1 MNKRIA
7 VITVIFTLHIGLKAS
22 VPDRP
27 VAGSGAALGQ
37 IGIAINSPWSSMQN
51 PAMLAWQKLYW
62 IGIHHENRYL
72 TQELG
77 LSSIGATIPTNPGT
91 FAISISHFGYNQFNT
106 TRAGISYGMKFSEK
120 FSAGIGLNFHHLQ
133 VAGDYSNRNAYSVEG
148 GVLYIPAEKITLSA
162 YIFNPTRASLNEQES
177 MPTIFGFGFTYVP
190 SNKLT
195 LVLQI
200 DDDTENKPAVRGGVE
215 YKALNNFSVRL
226 GYSSGNPEGLTGGF
240 GWFIKGIQADL
251 SFGYHRVL
259 GYTPQLSVSY
269 QFGKKSDKIQ

>member
-7 VITVIFTLHIGLKAS
+7 LITLIFTLHTGLKAS

-27 VAGSGAALGQ
+27 IAGSGAALGQ
-37 IGIAINSPWSSMQN
+37 TGIAINSSWSSMQN
-51 PAMLAWQKLYW
+51 PAMLPWQKHYW
-62 IGIHHENRYL
+62 AGIHHENRYL

-77 LSSIGATIPTNPGT
+77 LSSIGAIIPTNPGT
-91 FAISISHFGYNQFNT
+91 FGISISHFGYNQFNT

-120 FSAGIGLNFHHLQ
+120 FSAGVGLNFHHLQ
-133 VAGDYSNRNAYSVEG
+133 IAGDYSNKNAYTVEG
-148 GVLYIPAEKITLSA
+148 GLFYSPIEKITLCA
-162 YIFNPTRASLNEQES
+162 YIFNPTNTSFNEQES
-177 MPTIFGFGFTYVP
+177 LPSALGFGLTYIP
-190 SNKLT
+190 SKKIL

-200 DDDTENKPAVRGGVE
+200 DDDTENKPAIRGGVE
-215 YKALNNFSVRL
+215 YKAINNFSIRL

-269 QFGKKSDKIQ
+269 QFGKKTD